1 MEVSQD
7 QALVQD
13 VTKAGSPNLSE
24 GSSEDPSGH
33 ELIRSLSAIAGLGE
47 ESVKSQVAE
56 MLSVSGQQASGN
68 DFSGLSLEQLR
79 AAMLVYLE
87 TLNADME
94 RADAESNANAG
105 GDELSLS

>member
-13 VTKAGSPNLSE
+13 VTKAGAPNPSE
-24 GSSEDPSGH
+24 GSSEEPSGH

-56 MLSVSGQQASGN
+56 MLSVSGQASGN